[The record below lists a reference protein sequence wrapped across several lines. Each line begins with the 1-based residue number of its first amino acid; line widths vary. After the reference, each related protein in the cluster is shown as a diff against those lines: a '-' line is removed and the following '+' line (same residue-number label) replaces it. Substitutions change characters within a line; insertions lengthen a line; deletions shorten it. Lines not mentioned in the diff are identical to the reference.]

1 MLIYAEVQPDTV
13 ASLKLESSANFTGP
27 AHDWL
32 CRKQRKQCLKHH
44 FKTFW
49 NFRFILCGFEF
60 SFIMHSCTFLRCHSL
75 MLLLTE
81 HFKVLVALC

>member
-1 MLIYAEVQPDTV
+1 MLIYAEVQPV
-13 ASLKLESSANFTGP
+13 ASLKLESSANLTGP

-44 FKTFW
+44 FKNFW
-49 NFRFILCGFEF
+49 SILCGFEF

-75 MLLLTE
+75 MLLLTK